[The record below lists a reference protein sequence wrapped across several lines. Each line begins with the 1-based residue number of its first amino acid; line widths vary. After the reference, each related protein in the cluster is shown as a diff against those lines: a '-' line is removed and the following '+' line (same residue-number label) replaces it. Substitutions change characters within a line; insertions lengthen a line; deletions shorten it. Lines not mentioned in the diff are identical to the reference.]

1 MKKKRRNI
9 EREKG
14 KIKGHM
20 TQSDRLLIEKSLN
33 EGRNFK
39 ETAGIV
45 GKNATTIAR
54 EVKAHF
60 VEERKGYGFGRFND
74 CGNKSTCKESR
85 LCGPDCRAGRH
96 NCKACAMKCKPGGCP
111 NYVKMTC
118 ERLSRPPY
126 VCNGCPED
134 KRKCTL
140 KRNYYRAVEAQREY
154 ETTLVESRQGAGIS
168 EQEAIEHAELIR
180 PLLHNHQS
188 VYNILLACPE
198 ITYSEKTMYNYIEQG
213 VYPGI
218 GNHSLP
224 RKVRY
229 KPRKKP
235 RAIPV
240 RVDRKCTIG
249 RSWED
254 YGIYRGA
261 NPGVWTVEMDCVEGL
276 KKEPKTILTLH
287 IREIHFQIA
296 IVMERRTS
304 ANVTE
309 AFRMLRMTLGED
321 FRRIFRLILTDNGT
335 EFSNPRAIEEDDGG
349 EITAKVFYCQPYS
362 FTQKG
367 ACEKNHEEIRCI
379 LPKGQSLQSLTQEE
393 LNTVMS
399 HVNSLARAS
408 LGGRTPYERFVE
420 NFGEEPL
427 KKIGIRQIPARE
439 VNLTPS
445 LIR

>member
-1 MKKKRRNI
+1 
-9 EREKG
+9 
-14 KIKGHM
+14 
-20 TQSDRLLIEKSLN
+20 
-33 EGRNFK
+33 
-39 ETAGIV
+39 
-45 GKNATTIAR
+45 
-54 EVKAHF
+54 
-60 VEERKGYGFGRFND
+60 
-74 CGNKSTCKESR
+74 
-85 LCGPDCRAGRH
+85 
-96 NCKACAMKCKPGGCP
+96 
-111 NYVKMTC
+111 
-118 ERLSRPPY
+118 
-126 VCNGCPED
+126 
-134 KRKCTL
+134 
-140 KRNYYRAVEAQREY
+140 
-154 ETTLVESRQGAGIS
+154 
-168 EQEAIEHAELIR
+168 
-180 PLLHNHQS
+180 
-188 VYNILLACPE
+188 
-198 ITYSEKTMYNYIEQG
+198 
-213 VYPGI
+213 
-218 GNHSLP
+218 
-224 RKVRY
+224 
-229 KPRKKP
+229 
-235 RAIPV
+235 
-240 RVDRKCTIG
+240 
-249 RSWED
+249 
-254 YGIYRGA
+254 
-261 NPGVWTVEMDCVEGL
+261 
-276 KKEPKTILTLH
+276 
-287 IREIHFQIA
+287 
-296 IVMERRTS
+296 MERRTS